1 MIPVN
6 GHKNLYRDE
15 NTGAII
21 NCDSFEYSQ
30 YISNRE
36 KRKKEKELY
45 RIEIDNLKNE
55 VSEIKSLLK
64 ELINGLKWHKTI
76 INE

>member
-1 MIPVN
+1 MRPVN

-21 NCDSFEYSQ
+21 NYDTFEYSQ

-36 KRKKEKELY
+36 KRKREKEIQK
-45 RIEIDNLKNE
+45 IEIDNIKNE
-55 VSEIKSLLK
+55 ITEIKSMLK
-64 ELINGLKWHKTI
+64 ELINGLK
-76 INE
+76 